1 MSDLRVRPAE
11 SSDLARVTA
20 IYNHY
25 VVDTAI
31 TFDIEPREAE
41 ERRGWYLDHTSG
53 AGHRLLVVEEGS
65 NLLGYAGSGTFRAK
79 RAYDTTVETTVYLD
93 PTATGRGLGTLL
105 YAALFDS
112 LAGEDV
118 IEPWPG
124 SRCPIRRRSRCT
136 AASGFAR
143 WGYSPRTDASSG
155 ATGMSRGSSGRSDG
169 RYPVG
174 ATRTLSAPGL
184 PAWAK
189 ASMPSARG

>member
-11 SSDLARVTA
+11 SSDLARLTA

-53 AGHRLLVVEEGS
+53 AGHRLLVVEEGT

-112 LAGEDV
+112 LAGDDV
-118 IEPWPG
+118 HRAVAGVTLPNP
-124 SRCPIRRRSRCT
+124 
-136 AASGFAR
+136 ASLALHHRFGFR
-143 WGYSPRTDASSG
+143 ELGVFTEN
-155 ATGMSRGSSGRSDG
+155 GRKLG
-169 RYPVG
+169 RYWDV
-174 ATRTLSAPGL
+174 
-184 PAWAK
+184 AWLER
-189 ASMPSARG
+189 PL